1 MATSHP
7 QSNGIYFYN
16 QAKGLEKHAKNRSG
30 GSLNNEEKRL
40 IRNSDFIFR
49 KIVDEMVLVPIKQNV
64 ADLNAIFT
72 LNEIGAFIWEK
83 LGNPITLTELEEAI
97 LADYDADIQ
106 TVKREL
112 EVFLHDMAEIG
123 AINEV

>member
-1 MATSHP
+1 MN
-7 QSNGIYFYN
+7 NG
-16 QAKGLEKHAKNRSG
+16 
-30 GSLNNEEKRL
+30 EKRL

-49 KIVDEMVLVPIKQNV
+49 KIVDEMVLVPIRQNV